1 MQNVQKISII
11 MLGYFVISCSEPI
24 DDETQIRTRIDSM
37 QTATEA
43 KELGNVLAPVHK
55 DFLGNARVRRINL
68 KGLILLHF
76 RRNKNVH
83 VLVNNLDIVL
93 ADSPEPKTAKVI
105 CNVVLLGR
113 NQTLP
118 ETGRVLTVESEW
130 QKEEGEWFVVRA
142 KWRDAIADY
151 LN

>member
-1 MQNVQKISII
+1 MRNVQKITII
-11 MLGYFVISCSEPI
+11 ILGYFVISCSEPI
-24 DDETQIRTRIDSM
+24 DDETQIRARIDSM
-37 QTATEA
+37 VAATEA
-43 KELGNVLAPVHK
+43 KEPGRVLEPVHK
-55 DFLGNARVRRINL
+55 DFLGNAHVRRVNL

-93 ADSPEPKTAKVI
+93 ADSPAPKTAKVT
-105 CNVVLLGR
+105 CNVVLAGR

-130 QKEEGEWFVVRA
+130 LKEDDEWFVIRA
-142 KWRDAIADY
+142 KWRDPIAAY